1 MFTQTGYIC
10 ISNECMK
17 LVHDKTVKG
26 TSMHNMKLGIQ
37 QLFEQCRRILCCFV
51 AMHGRLLFQGGGVG
65 HHAQPAHTHHD
76 RSHGRPLASLPQDGS
91 WPKNCETRK
100 STT

>member
-26 TSMHNMKLGIQ
+26 TSMHNMKLEYINC
-37 QLFEQCRRILCCFV
+37 LSNVVEFCVASWQCMSDFSSKEVVLDT
-51 AMHGRLLFQGGGVG
+51 MLNLLTPTMTVHTVG
-65 HHAQPAHTHHD
+65 
-76 RSHGRPLASLPQDGS
+76 L
-91 WPKNCETRK
+91 
-100 STT
+100 